1 LAGITWIGLLY
12 YLNFAQVPFFAE
24 TEPGVR
30 SGAQQKLLPRVMW
43 WFRWGAMITFLS
55 GWLYLLHYWI
65 GIRGIQDPGTWQI
78 LLGALLGSI
87 MWGNVWFLIWPKN
100 KIVIQNAL
108 DTAAGKPA
116 NPAAPPGAG
125 RGPAARHPQRHPL
138 VRLHPD
144 AGLLHL
150 VHDHAVG
157 ERRGAART
165 RHGVRSVSSSALAS
179 AESRA
184 RARRGGST
192 TRWTSESRNA
202 RAASGEKANRTK
214 WTAASL
220 PFSSSEWPASNAPG
234 TVIPAPTS
242 SH

>member
-1 LAGITWIGLLY
+1 MALMSTEGWLFLLRWIHFLAGITWIGLLY

-30 SGAQQKLLPRVMW
+30 SGTQQKLLPRVMW

-65 GIRGIQDPGTWQI
+65 GIRGIQDPGTWKI

-116 NPAAPPGAG
+116 NPAAAAAGARGGLASRTNVVLSIPMLFLMGSASHLPLPMPSKGAVFWALTLIIALLVEINALTGTPGK
-125 RGPAARHPQRHPL
+125 
-138 VRLHPD
+138 
-144 AGLLHL
+144 
-150 VHDHAVG
+150 
-157 ERRGAART
+157 GAAKP
-165 RHGVRSVSSSALAS
+165 LAS
-179 AESRA
+179 IKGTLWFGFILSAVYYVIFEVLAKRA
-184 RARRGGST
+184 
-192 TRWTSESRNA
+192 
-202 RAASGEKANRTK
+202 
-214 WTAASL
+214 
-220 PFSSSEWPASNAPG
+220 
-234 TVIPAPTS
+234 
-242 SH
+242 